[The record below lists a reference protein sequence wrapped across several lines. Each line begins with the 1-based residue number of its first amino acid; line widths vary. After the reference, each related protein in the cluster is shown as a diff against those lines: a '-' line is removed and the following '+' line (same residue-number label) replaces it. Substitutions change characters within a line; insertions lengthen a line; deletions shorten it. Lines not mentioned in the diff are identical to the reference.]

1 MERAAATPFVLH
13 DGPPYANG
21 DLHMGHFL
29 NKVLK
34 DTINRWQMLKGRRV
48 HYQPG
53 WDCHGLPIEIRALQ
67 QAAAAAASAGDGAAP
82 PSLAEEPLLL
92 REAAAACAHEA
103 MAGQLAS
110 FERWGVMGAWDAPY
124 TTMQPAYEAAE
135 LGVLRS
141 LLRHGLIYRGRRPVH
156 WSPATRTAL
165 AEAELEYPEGHTSVA
180 AYIGFGLLPPAP
192 PPRAAAASQAAAT
205 ASATAATAAT
215 ALPADVAAAMGAAGG
230 VLVPIWTTTPWTIPA
245 NQAVCANA
253 DLEYLLVTVAPGSA
267 GSGSATQAAGGSQAA
282 VEAQALKVRR
292 LKDEGLR
299 NKEPRVA
306 AAVAE
311 LLRLKALLAHE
322 PTAQDTERPQQ
333 AQQAQQAA
341 AQQAIGQQAVG
352 QQAVGLVG
360 RTMLVAAARLEAVQA
375 ALGVTLRRRP
385 GAEAMRGAELQGLR
399 CAHPLSGRAVPLLCA
414 PHVTDAAGTG
424 FVHTAPAHGPED
436 FEVGEQHGLSLACA
450 VDEAGRFSTA
460 QAVAEAEAEAEAGE
474 GQGGGGG
481 GTEAAAFDGLAVLA
495 EGNAAV
501 LDALRQLGPAC
512 LLGYEAGYA
521 HRYAYDWR
529 SKTPVIYRTTP
540 QVALA
545 QP

>member
-1 MERAAATPFVLH
+1 
-13 DGPPYANG
+13 
-21 DLHMGHFL
+21 MGHFL

-82 PSLAEEPLLL
+82 PSLAEDPLLL
-92 REAAAACAHEA
+92 REAAAACARDA
-103 MAGQLAS
+103 MAGQLTS

-141 LLRHGLIYRGRRPVH
+141 LLRRGLIYRGRRPVH

-192 PPRAAAASQAAAT
+192 PPRSDAAAASQAATAT
-205 ASATAATAAT
+205 T

-267 GSGSATQAAGGSQAA
+267 APGSAAQTAHDGAEGAQGA
-282 VEAQALKVRR
+282 VEAQALEVRR
-292 LKDEGLR
+292 LKDEGLG

-311 LLRLKALLAHE
+311 LLRLKAMLSQE
-322 PTAQDTERPQQ
+322 PPAQDTERPQQ
-333 AQQAQQAA
+333 PAA
-341 AQQAIGQQAVG
+341 AQPAVG
-352 QQAVGLVG
+352 QQAAGLAG
-360 RTMLVAAARLEAVQA
+360 RVMLVAAARLEAVQA
-375 ALGVTLRRRP
+375 ALGVTLQPLP
-385 GAEAMRGAELQGLR
+385 GAEAMTGAQLQGLR

-414 PHVTDAAGTG
+414 AHVTDAAGTG

-436 FEVGEQHGLSLACA
+436 FEVGETHGLSLVCA

-481 GTEAAAFDGLAVLA
+481 GTEAAAFDGLPVLT
-495 EGNAAV
+495 EGNVAV
-501 LDALRQLGPAC
+501 LDALRQRGAAC
-512 LLGYEAGYA
+512 LLGYEDGYT

-540 QVALA
+540 QVSPIPTLYS
-545 QP
+545 PSPNPNPNPNPYP